1 MEERVFNCPDCGV
14 EVRTKYPRTL
24 RCKVCAEKKRRETR
38 NNWTGRKKP
47 MTDADYARRAHRVAI
62 LELETCD
69 SLENVQ
75 KCLNCKKKKC
85 NNCLSLQVSTRGE
98 KDDA

>member
-14 EVRTKYPRTL
+14 EVRTVYPRTL
-24 RCKVCAEKKRRETR
+24 RCKECAEKKRRNAR
-38 NNWTGRKKP
+38 NNWKRRNRP
-47 MTDADYARRAHRVAI
+47 RTDEELARREHRIAI